1 MSRKESS
8 LPFENRVEKI
18 LKYLS
23 TNNSITVDTVA
34 SLCGVS
40 RSTARTQLGE
50 MHNRGML
57 TRTHGGAI
65 KKTENTPSVN
75 ISIPMVTEKD
85 RIAAAAAGLIV
96 PGDIIAI
103 GGGPTGLCLARALKA
118 ASDIVVVTDSI
129 YIATELQFNH
139 NIELHISGG
148 ILRTNNGSCSGVRA
162 EDFFRTITAT
172 KSFIGAD
179 SVDASGGFTVMNP
192 DERTE
197 RALLCCAKTRVV
209 IVDHTKFSKGPYVD
223 HLASFADVDLCIT
236 DRGIS
241 RQHLEM
247 LQSNGV
253 EVMTV

>member
-1 MSRKESS
+1 MSHRVAVGHVDMNDAFAQRVKEVGQLFAVQLHRNSIHAELEGWVGDLLGHPLHRFKIINQVGLVVIRDLKS
-8 LPFENRVEKI
+8 KLDPRLPGMIHHLMKAFHRTFPGLVKI
-18 LKYLS
+18 L
-23 TNNSITVDTVA
+23 IHIA
-34 SLCGVS
+34 P
-40 RSTARTQLGE
+40 A
-50 MHNRGML
+50 
-57 TRTHGGAI
+57 GAA
-65 KKTENTPSVN
+65 E
-75 ISIPMVTEKD
+75 
-85 RIAAAAAGLIV
+85 
-96 PGDIIAI
+96 
-103 GGGPTGLCLARALKA
+103 
-118 ASDIVVVTDSI
+118 
-129 YIATELQFNH
+129 YF
-139 NIELHISGG
+139 
-148 ILRTNNGSCSGVRA
+148 VRA